1 MFRITLKGLLGHKLR
16 FALTAFAV
24 TLGVAFVV
32 GAFVLTDSVRA
43 QFNTLFE
50 DINAGIDLQVR
61 GEEQFDTQAFGGQ
74 SGAPVPEEL
83 LPEIQGIEGVSQA
96 AGTAGGTA
104 QLVDADGELIEKP
117 GGFPL
122 GLNWSDAPELAT
134 VTVVE
139 GSPPEADDEIVV
151 DVDTADLGD
160 LAIGDTVQVITPLA
174 DAPAPYQLVGLV
186 SFGENN
192 ALAGATLT
200 GFTTPEA
207 QRLFNLEGRY
217 QTIEIAVEEG
227 TDPAA
232 VEERIAAMLPPGFE
246 VVDQQT
252 VIDEGQESIGAIIDI
267 FLNVLLGFGF
277 VILFVSMF
285 LIYNTF
291 RIVVG
296 QRVRE
301 LALLRAVGASSGQV
315 FRSVLGEALF
325 IGLISSILG
334 FGLGVVVAIGLNALL
349 NASGFGAGEAGL
361 VLTPTPFIW
370 ALAVGLIVTLV
381 SALPPARQ
389 TTRVPPV
396 AAMRDGFSLDAGS
409 NRVRFIVGIVVLGL
423 GVLIGVSGLTAD
435 EGSAVLT
442 GMALGAILF
451 FLGIAALSPLFASP
465 VSRLLGAPFRVFRIT
480 GRLSSEN
487 AARSPRRTSATA
499 SALMVGLALVT
510 MALVVGNSIKV
521 SFSETLENT
530 IAADW
535 YVDTS
540 SFVGFSPAIAD
551 QMAALPELS
560 AVNQGRFGAMQVN
573 GSTKQFTAL
582 DYATINDMFDLGI
595 TAGEIP
601 PDSRGVLV
609 GSDPAEELGL
619 APGDEI
625 TAIFNETGAVTLP
638 VLAVYE
644 EDGVVGNWVIDLQTQ
659 EENFTDISDFFV
671 AATTADGVEPDEAR
685 AAIEAVTEPFPSLRV
700 QDAEEFRDSQEGQV
714 DSVLIVVNVFLLFAI
729 IIAGFGI
736 ANTLA
741 LSVFERTRELGLL
754 RAIGETKGQVW
765 LMITLEAMIVAGFG
779 AFLGIAIGVAFGVA
793 TASALPESFITT
805 IVLPWGSLVGVMV
818 VAVILGILASIFPA
832 WRASRMNVL
841 DAISYE

>member
-1 MFRITLKGLLGHKLR
+1 MIRITLKSLLGHKLR
-16 FALTAFAV
+16 FALTAVAV
-24 TLGVAFVV
+24 TLGVGFVV
-32 GAFVLTDSVRA
+32 GAFVLTDSVRS
-43 QFNTLFE
+43 QFNTLFA

-61 GEEQFDTQAFGGQ
+61 GEEQFETQSFGGNT
-74 SGAPVPEEL
+74 GAPVPEEL
-83 LPEIQGIEGVSQA
+83 LPQIQAIDGVSEA

-104 QLVDADGELIEKP
+104 QLIDADNEVVEKP

-139 GSPPEADDEIVV
+139 GRPPEADDEIVI

-160 LAIGDTVQVITPLA
+160 FTIGDTIEVIPGTA
-174 DAPAPYQLVGLV
+174 ERAPYQLVGLV

-207 QRLFNLEGRY
+207 QRLFNLEGKF
-217 QTIEIAVEEG
+217 QTIEIATEDG
-227 TDPAA
+227 ADPDEVAT
-232 VEERIAAMLPPGFE
+232 RIAEILPPSYE
-246 VVDQQT
+246 VVNQAT
-252 VIDEGQESIGAIIDI
+252 VVEEGQESIGELIDI

-301 LALLRAVGASSGQV
+301 LALLRAVGAGTGQV
-315 FRSVLGEALF
+315 FASVLGEALF
-325 IGLISSILG
+325 IGLISSIIG
-334 FGLGVVVAIGLNALL
+334 FGFGVLVAVGLNALL
-349 NASGFGAGEAGL
+349 NASGFGAGETSL
-361 VLTPTPFIW
+361 VLKTGPFIW
-370 ALAVGLIVTLV
+370 AFAVGVGVTLL
-381 SALPPARQ
+381 SAVLPAWQ
-389 TTRVPPV
+389 STRVPPV

-409 NRVRFIVGIVVLGL
+409 NKVRFIVGSVILGL
-423 GVLIGVSGLTAD
+423 GALLGISGLTAD
-435 EGSAVLT
+435 EGSAILA
-442 GMALGAILF
+442 GMASGAVLF
-451 FLGIAALSPLFASP
+451 FLGIAALSPLFAAP
-465 VSRLLGAPFRVFRIT
+465 VARLLGGPFRLFGIT
-480 GRLSSEN
+480 GRLAVEN

-499 SALMVGLALVT
+499 GALMIGLALVT
-510 MALVVGNSIKV
+510 MALVVGTSIKT
-521 SFSETLENT
+521 SFGETLDAT

-540 SFVGFSPAIAD
+540 GFVGFSPVVAE
-551 QMAALPELS
+551 QVGALPEIG
-560 AVNQGRFGAMQVN
+560 AVSSGRFGAMQVN

-582 DYATINDMFDLGI
+582 DYSSINEMFDLGI
-595 TAGEIP
+595 TEGEIP

-609 GSDPAEELGL
+609 ATDPAEELGL
-619 APGDEI
+619 SPGDEL
-625 TAIFNETGAVTLP
+625 TVIFNETGAVTLP

-671 AATTADGVEPDEAR
+671 AATTADGVDPADAR
-685 AAIEAVTEPFPSLRV
+685 AAIESVTEPFPQLRV
-700 QDAEEFRDSQEGQV
+700 QDREEFRDSQEGQI
-714 DSVLIVVNVFLLFAI
+714 DSVLIVVNVFLLFAV

-754 RAIGETKGQVW
+754 RAIGETKGQVRR
-765 LMITLEAMIVAGFG
+765 MITFEAVLVAVFG
-779 AFLGIAIGVAFGVA
+779 AVLGIVIGVIFGVA

-805 IVLPWGSLVGVMV
+805 IDLPYGSLVLVLV
-818 VAVILGILASIFPA
+818 VAVILGIVASAFPA

-841 DAISYE
+841 EAISYE